1 MDECGRGDGEGDERM
16 MDNIPPKVQNQIAQF
31 QQLTQQIQM
40 VTTQKIQ
47 LEAQLKELER
57 TISELEKVTDDSAVY
72 RNVGSLLIQVKDK
85 AALINE
91 LKEQKET
98 AEVRVKTL
106 ERQDKHLR
114 ERHQSLQQQI
124 AQALQ
129 GPGTQAGEKTA
140 PAE

>member
-1 MDECGRGDGEGDERM
+1 M

-47 LEAQLKELER
+47 LEAQGRELEKTVQELER
-57 TISELEKVTDDSAVY
+57 VTEESAVFK
-72 RNVGSLLIQVKDK
+72 NVGSLLIQVKDK
-85 AALINE
+85 PALIAE

-106 ERQDKHLR
+106 DRQDKHLR
-114 ERHQSLQQQI
+114 ERHKSLQDQI
-124 AQALQ
+124 TQALQ
-129 GPGTQAGEKTA
+129 A
-140 PAE
+140 PPPAKPAPEVDET

>member
-1 MDECGRGDGEGDERM
+1 M

-47 LEAQLKELER
+47 LESQVRELEK
-57 TISELEKVTDDSAVY
+57 TIQELEKVGDEAVY

-85 AALINE
+85 AALVAE

-106 ERQDKHLR
+106 DRQDKHLR
-114 ERHQSLQQQI
+114 ERHQTLQQQI
-124 AQALQ
+124 TQALQ
-129 GPGTQAGEKTA
+129 GPGAAAASKPEESDGA
-140 PAE
+140 S

>member
-1 MDECGRGDGEGDERM
+1 M

-47 LEAQLKELER
+47 LEAQVRELER
-57 TISELEKVTDDSAVY
+57 TVQELERLPEDATVFK
-72 RNVGSLLIQVKDK
+72 NVGSLLVQVKDK
-85 AALINE
+85 PALLTE

-98 AEVRVKTL
+98 TEVRVKTL
-106 ERQDKHLR
+106 DRQDKHLR

-124 AQALQ
+124 TQALQ
-129 GPGTQAGEKTA
+129 GPGAAAA
-140 PAE
+140 PKPDEA

>member
-1 MDECGRGDGEGDERM
+1 M

-47 LEAQLKELER
+47 LEAQVRELDR
-57 TISELEKVTDDSAVY
+57 TIQELEKVTDDSAVFK
-72 RNVGSLLIQVKDK
+72 NVGSLLIQVKDRPT
-85 AALINE
+85 LITE

-98 AEVRVKTL
+98 AEVRVKTI

-114 ERHQSLQQQI
+114 ERHKSLQDQI
-124 AQALQ
+124 TQALQ
-129 GPGTQAGEKTA
+129 VPA
-140 PAE
+140 PAKPAPEVDES

>member
-1 MDECGRGDGEGDERM
+1 M

-47 LEAQLKELER
+47 LESQVRELDK
-57 TISELEKVTDDSAVY
+57 TIQELEKVGDEAVY

-85 AALINE
+85 AALIAE

-98 AEVRVKTL
+98 TEVRVKTL
-106 ERQDKHLR
+106 DRQDKHLR
-114 ERHQSLQQQI
+114 ERHQTLQQQI
-124 AQALQ
+124 TQALQ
-129 GPGTQAGEKTA
+129 GPGAAAIAKPEEGNSNA
-140 PAE
+140 S

>member
-1 MDECGRGDGEGDERM
+1 M

-47 LEAQLKELER
+47 LEAQMRELDKTIQELER
-57 TISELEKVTDDSAVY
+57 TSDDTQIY

-85 AALINE
+85 PALLAE

-98 AEVRVKTL
+98 TDVRVKTL
-106 ERQDKHLR
+106 DRQDKHLR
-114 ERHQSLQQQI
+114 ERHKSLQDQI
-124 AQALQ
+124 TQALQ
-129 GPGTQAGEKTA
+129 A
-140 PAE
+140 PAPAAPQPEVDET

>member
-1 MDECGRGDGEGDERM
+1 M

-47 LEAQLKELER
+47 LEAQVRELDR
-57 TISELEKVTDDSAVY
+57 TLQELEKVTDDSAVF

-85 AALINE
+85 GALVNE
-91 LKEQKET
+91 LKEQRESSD
-98 AEVRVKTL
+98 VRIKTL

-114 ERHQSLQQQI
+114 ERHKSLQDQI
-124 AQALQ
+124 TQALQ
-129 GPGTQAGEKTA
+129 MPAAAAAKTE
-140 PAE
+140 AE

>member
-1 MDECGRGDGEGDERM
+1 M

-47 LEAQLKELER
+47 LEAQAKELEK
-57 TISELEKVTDDSAVY
+57 TIQELERLQEDAVVF

-85 AALINE
+85 AALLAE
-91 LKEQKET
+91 LKEQKEST
-98 AEVRVKTL
+98 DVRVKTL

-114 ERHQSLQQQI
+114 ERHGSLQQQI
-124 AQALQ
+124 TQALQ
-129 GPGTQAGEKTA
+129 APTGVKPTGGPEVDET
-140 PAE
+140 

>member
-1 MDECGRGDGEGDERM
+1 M

-47 LEAQLKELER
+47 LEAQVRELDR
-57 TISELEKVTDDSAVY
+57 TIIELEKVTDDSAAFK
-72 RNVGSLLIQVKDK
+72 NVGSLLIQVKDRPR
-85 AALINE
+85 LITE

-98 AEVRVKTL
+98 AEVRVKTI

-114 ERHQSLQQQI
+114 ERHKSLQDQI
-124 AQALQ
+124 TQALQ
-129 GPGTQAGEKTA
+129 VPA
-140 PAE
+140 PAKPAPEVDES